1 MDATRKPLRI
11 PPAMAV
17 YAEEHGV
24 FDIIQKMVEKVLVDR
39 PEDPIQYMIDHL
51 SNDNDDVPRVFILGP
66 PASGKHTMAKLL
78 CKRLN
83 ATHLTPENV
92 LSSDV
97 SLLVKEAQSYRDKG
111 QEVPDELWAKLMRE
125 RLSQVDCIKRGWVL
139 EGFPKTRDQALMLQM
154 AGVCPGHLVVLDAPD
169 IVLIER
175 NMGKRIDIT
184 DGEVYHTTF
193 DWPSDPAVQRNLVE
207 PEGISEEE
215 TGQRL
220 LEFHRNIPGLLRTYS
235 KVSKKI
241 NVDQPYMDVFSQV
254 LTFVLSKQRSLAP
267 HTPRIL
273 LYGPPGSGRSLQA
286 SLLAQKYGI
295 INICCGQVLKEAV
308 ADQTKLGELIQPY
321 IENDQQGGTLHSL
334 IVSDAL
340 VLYSSVLVHKH
351 KCTESTILVP
361 AEPLNRPN
369 TDPNP
374 KAGHRRKDLIVR
386 IEDSYDFRT
395 VCGESRHFSSGGDQ
409 SFGRSDR
416 LENFCRLPI
425 ISLRVLPISRKL
437 RVKKP
442 LACNECQRDV
452 KQKTIVCHC
461 LLIMVFS
468 LDLSDDV
475 VIERLSLCMTDPVS
489 GERYHSIYKPAP
501 RSEVQER
508 LQQNPKYSEEK
519 VQARLDVY
527 HANAD
532 ELEEFYQDVIH
543 INADQDPYTVF
554 EFIESYI
561 VSPLPKS
568 LPEEPTSP

>member
-184 DGEVYHTTF
+184 DG
-193 DWPSDPAVQRNLVE
+193 
-207 PEGISEEE
+207 
-215 TGQRL
+215 
-220 LEFHRNIPGLLRTYS
+220 
-235 KVSKKI
+235 
-241 NVDQPYMDVFSQV
+241 V

-321 IENDQQGGTLHSL
+321 IENDQQVPDNFVLKILTDHLSSLESAKHGWVLHGFPQDTDQAAL
-334 IVSDAL
+334 LKDAGFM
-340 VLYSSVLVHKH
+340 
-351 KCTESTILVP
+351 P
-361 AEPLNRPN
+361 NR
-369 TDPNP
+369 
-374 KAGHRRKDLIVR
+374 
-386 IEDSYDFRT
+386 
-395 VCGESRHFSSGGDQ
+395 
-409 SFGRSDR
+409 
-416 LENFCRLPI
+416 
-425 ISLRVLPISRKL
+425 
-437 RVKKP
+437 
-442 LACNECQRDV
+442 
-452 KQKTIVCHC
+452 
-461 LLIMVFS
+461 VFS

-519 VQARLDVY
+519 VQARLDAY